1 MLNFVSRIIKT
12 CITIGFGSFYGVSE
26 KSIFF
31 IFWAKAVPLEIEA
44 PEGTSLIKRPRAKF
58 WTYFF
63 DLQIFL
69 SPFKKFLQKTKIGR
83 NLLTWVEFQA
93 MRTHFSGVRTLWVSR
108 FFPYGSS
115 ILFKSFE

>member
-44 PEGTSLIKRPRAKF
+44 PEGISLVKSLTTQILMKKWSQSA
-58 WTYFF
+58 
-63 DLQIFL
+63 LIFL
-69 SPFKKFLQKTKIGR
+69 KYFQKYIVHTQIDPK
-83 NLLTWVEFQA
+83 E
-93 MRTHFSGVRTLWVSR
+93 SD
-108 FFPYGSS
+108 
-115 ILFKSFE
+115 FEGFIAI